1 MQDAARSREKA
12 DLCCLRLQVL
22 LLLREVRE
30 VGDEVGRPGEKRA
43 KVCYTNLKNT

>member
-1 MQDAARSREKA
+1 
-12 DLCCLRLQVL
+12 VL

-43 KVCYTNLKNT
+43 KKMVYQVNFKIFTLKY